1 MRLLL
6 ITTFLF
12 ITGCSHIVTNE
23 NYSALDSNKSWKV
36 KYIAGKM
43 HGTKSLPSLDKLENT
58 FTSDSVNISV
68 SAGYQKTEFVGP
80 LLLPFIP
87 IGDSGI
93 SGKLQVNIELD
104 CIDCDYQIK
113 TLRLSANNKSF
124 YPVVKELDS
133 ALSKSYLLSYSIE
146 YVNLD
151 NFQLHFSDLIDSVP
165 ILDVFKKEGEWFMV
179 NASL

>member
-12 ITGCSHIVTNE
+12 ITGCSHIVINE
-23 NYSALDSNKSWKV
+23 NYSALDSNNSWKV
-36 KYIAGKM
+36 KYSAGKM
-43 HGTKSLPSLDKLENT
+43 HGSKSMPSLDKLENV

-68 SAGYQKTEFVGP
+68 RAGYQKTEFIGP

-93 SGKLQVNIELD
+93 SGKLQVNIEFD
-104 CIDCDYQIK
+104 CTDCDYQIK
-113 TLRLSANNKSF
+113 KLRLSANNETF
-124 YPVVKELDS
+124 YPVVKKVDS
-133 ALSKSYLLSYSIE
+133 ALSKSFLLSYSIE

-165 ILDVFKKEGEWFMV
+165 TLNVFKKEGEWFMV
-179 NASL
+179 SASL